1 VAGRYRRRMS
11 ALTFGT
17 FIPQGWKSEYR
28 DIPDAAQQW
37 QITVD
42 MAVLAEELG
51 FDSVWVYDHFHNVP
65 KPIHSTVFECWTV
78 MAAISQRTSRV
89 RLGQMVSCNAYRLP
103 SVVAKIT
110 STIDVIS
117 GGRLDLG
124 IGAGWYQ
131 NEYKGYGLGFGT
143 PKERIGM
150 LREGVEIIRS
160 MWTQP
165 DTTYNGTYYQLDGAQ
180 CDPKPLQQPSPPIWI
195 GGGGEQLTLRVVAR
209 LGDWANFGGGA
220 TPDVFQHKSALLAE
234 HCKAVG
240 RDFDDISRSVAGDIC
255 IRETEAELRA
265 VHANALILTPF
276 DEWAASHFVGSAD
289 QVAARMQQY
298 IDLGC
303 KGFVPWCTDFPDTE
317 TLHAYATIMQHFR

>member
-1 VAGRYRRRMS
+1 MS
-11 ALTFGT
+11 TLTFGA

-28 DIPDAAQQW
+28 DMPDAAQQW
-37 QITVD
+37 QTTVD
-42 MAVLAEELG
+42 IAVEAEELG

-89 RLGQMVSCNAYRLP
+89 RLGQMVSCNAYRQP

-124 IGAGWYQ
+124 IGAGWYEH
-131 NEYKGYGLGFGT
+131 EYNGYGFPFGT

-150 LREGVEIIRS
+150 LRESVEIIRS
-160 MWTQP
+160 MWTNA

-180 CDPKPLQQPSPPIWI
+180 CDPKPLQQPTPPIWI
-195 GGGGEQLTLRVVAR
+195 GGGGEQLTLRIAAR
-209 LGDWANFGGGA
+209 HANWTNFGGGS
-220 TPDVFQHKSALLAE
+220 PVEVFTHKSNVLAE

-240 RDFDDISRSVAGDIC
+240 RDFDEIGRSVAGDIC
-255 IRETEAELRA
+255 IRSTEAELRA
-265 VHANALILTPF
+265 VHARALISTPF
-276 DEWAASHFVGSAD
+276 EEWKAGHFVGTPDEVAD
-289 QVAARMQQY
+289 RFHHYLTLGAR
-298 IDLGC
+298 
-303 KGFVPWCTDFPDTE
+303 GFVPWCTDYPDRE
-317 TLHAYATIMQHFR
+317 TLHHYAAIMRQLR

>member
-1 VAGRYRRRMS
+1 MAT
-11 ALTFGT
+11 LTFGT

-28 DIPDAAQQW
+28 DIPDASQQW

-65 KPIHSTVFECWTV
+65 RAIHSSVFECWTV
-78 MAAISQRTSRV
+78 MAAISQRTSRI
-89 RLGQMVSCNAYRLP
+89 RLGQMVSCNAYRHP

-124 IGAGWYQ
+124 IGAGWYEH
-131 NEYKGYGLGFGT
+131 EYKGYGFDFGA

-165 DTTYNGTYYQLDGAQ
+165 DTTYDGKYYQLKGAQ

-220 TPDVFQHKSALLAE
+220 TPETFARKSELLAE
-234 HCKAVG
+234 HCKVVG
-240 RDFDDISRSVAGDIC
+240 RDFDQIKRSVAGDIC
-255 IRETEAELRA
+255 IRDTEAELRA
-265 VHANALILTPF
+265 VHTKALITTPYE
-276 DEWAASHFVGSAD
+276 DWAANHFVGSAD
-289 QVAARMQQY
+289 HVASRMQEY
-298 IDLGC
+298 LDLGC
-303 KGFVPWCTDFPDTE
+303 VGFVPWCTDFPDTE
-317 TLHAYATIMQHFR
+317 TLHQYAKIMQHFR